1 MNYSTF
7 SFLLSCWSRL
17 SFCEGFLNIEAFF
30 LMTLKTKLKHL
41 RDILSQDLIE
51 RETPIRLTLLAA
63 LSGEHLLLLGPPGT
77 AKSELARRLKQAFNG
92 GNYFERL
99 LTRFS
104 VPEELFGP
112 LSIKALEEDRYE
124 RLTSRYLPTATVAFI
139 DEIFKANS
147 AILNSLLT
155 LLNEREFDN
164 GVKRDKTPL
173 SCVVGASNELPEGEE
188 LDALYDRFLLR
199 YQVMP
204 VSQESF
210 AQLLSLKG
218 NLKPKPDLESRLT
231 VDELQDIQE
240 SAELVKMPD
249 DVIVLLQELRNFL
262 NEQQIYVSD
271 RRWRKVVKLLQ
282 VAAYTNGK
290 NEVSIWDCWLL
301 QHCLWATPEQRESLF
316 DWYQSRVG
324 TKATFNP
331 EKFSKLIA
339 AWENKL
345 EDEKNSQFQARDE
358 EGNWL
363 YVNEQGETSTQQ
375 GEVFAKKDG
384 EALYL
389 APPNLRVKATHKG
402 KGYTKNEFLEKFC
415 EKRDYHYWQFL
426 ENNRWYDAD
435 DYFLDESNRFVWN
448 FQPLM
453 QATRYSQHHIKGRV
467 EDTDKIVKDITD
479 YLAKIDEQ
487 ISSLTQTINEH
498 LWITPG
504 FSEPAKST
512 LEQTRKT
519 VDALRVRMTT
529 VRDGFSNLPVEEV

>member
-1 MNYSTF
+1 MN
-7 SFLLSCWSRL
+7 
-17 SFCEGFLNIEAFF
+17 
-30 LMTLKTKLKHL
+30 LKTKLNNL
-41 RDILSQDLIE
+41 RDALSQNLIE

-199 YQVMP
+199 YKVMP
-204 VSQESF
+204 VSKEGF
-210 AQLLSLKG
+210 VQLLKLKG
-218 NLKPKPDLESRLT
+218 NPKPKPELAWRLT
-231 VDELQDIQE
+231 VEELQEIQE
-240 SAELVKMPD
+240 SAELVKIPD
-249 DVIVLLQELRNFL
+249 DVMVLLQELRIFL
-262 NEQQIYVSD
+262 DEQKIYVSD
-271 RRWRKVVKLLQ
+271 RRWRKIVKLLQ
-282 VAAYTNGK
+282 VAALTNDK

-301 QHCLWATPEQRESLF
+301 QHCLWAKSEQRESIF

-331 EKFSKLIA
+331 ENFNKLVA
-339 AWENKL
+339 AWEKKL
-345 EDEKNSQFQARDE
+345 EDEKNSQTQDMDE
-358 EGNWL
+358 EGNLL
-363 YVNEQGETSTQQ
+363 YLDEKGGITTQTK
-375 GEVFAKKDG
+375 GEVPEYRNG
-384 EALYL
+384 EPLYL
-389 APPNLRVKATHKG
+389 APPEQQRNSIQDRTNQG
-402 KGYTKNEFLEKFC
+402 KGYTVEEFKQHFC
-415 EKRDYHYWQFL
+415 HHYRDRFQDGQQWI
-426 ENNRWYDAD
+426 EIK
-435 DYFLDESNRFVWN
+435 DYFAENANLLKVLKDFTAKMES
-448 FQPLM
+448 
-453 QATRYSQHHIKGRV
+453 TRYSQHHINGRV
-467 EDTDKIVKDITD
+467 EETDKFVRDITE
-479 YLAKIDEQ
+479 YLVQIDEQ
-487 ISSLTQTINEH
+487 ISSLTQTINDH

-512 LEQTRKT
+512 LEKTRQT
-519 VDALRVRMTT
+519 VEALRVRITT
-529 VRDGFSNLPVEEV
+529 TRDGFSNLPVEE

>member
-1 MNYSTF
+1 MK
-7 SFLLSCWSRL
+7 
-17 SFCEGFLNIEAFF
+17 
-30 LMTLKTKLKHL
+30 LKTKLKNL
-41 RDILSQDLIE
+41 RDALSQNLIE
-51 RETPIRLTLLAA
+51 RDTPIRLTLLAA

-124 RLTSRYLPTATVAFI
+124 RLTSGYLPTATVAFI

-164 GVKRDKTPL
+164 GVNRDKTPL

-204 VSQESF
+204 VSQKGF

-218 NLKPKPDLESRLT
+218 NPKPKPDLELRLT
-231 VDELQDIQE
+231 VDELQEIQE
-240 SAELVKMPD
+240 SAELVKIPD
-249 DVIVLLQELRNFL
+249 DLIVLLQELRNFL
-262 NEQQIYVSD
+262 SEQQIYVSD

-282 VAAYTNGK
+282 VAAYTNDK
-290 NEVSIWDCWLL
+290 NEISIWDCWLL
-301 QHCLWATPEQRESLF
+301 QHCLWATPEQREVIF

-324 TKATFNP
+324 TKASFNP

-339 AWENKL
+339 AWEKKL
-345 EDEKNSQFQARDE
+345 EDEKNNQTQARDE
-358 EGNWL
+358 EGNLL
-363 YVNEQGETSTQQ
+363 YVNEQGETSLQE
-375 GEVFAKKDG
+375 EVFAESNG

-389 APPNLRVKATHKG
+389 APPTEKERTNQG
-402 KGYTKNEFLEKFC
+402 KGYTKDKFIKQFC
-415 EKRDYHYWQFL
+415 QEVRTHGNWCYQNNGQWVKAKDYF
-426 ENNRWYDAD
+426 AD
-435 DYFLDESNRFVWN
+435 DENRLVWEYE
-448 FQPLM
+448 PMM

-467 EDTDKIVKDITD
+467 EETDKIVKDITE

-487 ISSLTQTINEH
+487 ISSLTQTIN
-498 LWITPG
+498 
-504 FSEPAKST
+504 
-512 LEQTRKT
+512 
-519 VDALRVRMTT
+519 
-529 VRDGFSNLPVEEV
+529 

>member
-1 MNYSTF
+1 MK
-7 SFLLSCWSRL
+7 
-17 SFCEGFLNIEAFF
+17 
-30 LMTLKTKLKHL
+30 LKTKLKDL
-41 RDILSQDLIE
+41 RDVLSQDLIE
-51 RETPIRLTLLAA
+51 RDTPIRLTLLAA

-77 AKSELARRLKQAFNG
+77 AKSELARRLKLAFNG

-164 GVKRDKTPL
+164 GVNRDKTPL

-204 VSQESF
+204 VSQKGF
-210 AQLLSLKG
+210 AQLLGLKG
-218 NLKPKPDLESRLT
+218 NPKPKPDLELRLT
-231 VDELQDIQE
+231 VDELQEIQE
-240 SAELVKMPD
+240 SADLVKIPD
-249 DVIVLLQELRNFL
+249 DVMVLLQELRHFL
-262 NEQQIYVSD
+262 SEQQIYVSD

-282 VAAYTNGK
+282 VAAYTNGN

-301 QHCLWATPEQRESLF
+301 QHCLWATPEQRQVIF

-324 TKATFNP
+324 TKAAFNP

-339 AWENKL
+339 AWEKKFK
-345 EDEKNSQFQARDE
+345 DEKNNQTQAQDE
-358 EGNWL
+358 EGHLL
-363 YVNEQGETSTQQ
+363 YIGVQSELTTQSKGKVPEYRNGEQ
-375 GEVFAKKDG
+375 
-384 EALYL
+384 LYL
-389 APPNLRVKATHKG
+389 APPEQQQRNSVQDRTNQG
-402 KGYTKNEFLEKFC
+402 KGYTVDEFKQNFC
-415 EKRDYHYWQFL
+415 RDY
-426 ENNRWYDAD
+426 NYDNDGRFHDGQQWVEAK
-435 DYFLDESNRFVWN
+435 DYFTEDAN
-448 FQPLM
+448 FLKVLKDFPAKTQP
-453 QATRYSQHHIKGRV
+453 TRYSQHHIKGRV
-467 EDTDKIVKDITD
+467 EETDKIVKDMTE
-479 YLAKIDEQ
+479 YLAQIDAQ

-498 LWITPG
+498 LWITAG

-512 LEQTRKT
+512 LEQTRQT
-519 VDALRVRMTT
+519 VAALRVRMTT
-529 VRDGFSNLPVEEV
+529 VRDGFSQLPAEEV

>member
-1 MNYSTF
+1 M
-7 SFLLSCWSRL
+7 
-17 SFCEGFLNIEAFF
+17 
-30 LMTLKTKLKHL
+30 KLKPKLKNL
-41 RDILSQDLIE
+41 RDALSQNLIE
-51 RETPIRLTLLAA
+51 RDTPIRLTLLAA

-164 GVKRDKTPL
+164 GVNRDKTPL

-204 VSQESF
+204 VSKEGF
-210 AQLLSLKG
+210 VQLLNLKG
-218 NLKPKPDLESRLT
+218 NIKPKPDLELRLT
-231 VDELQDIQE
+231 EEELQEIQE
-240 SAELVKMPD
+240 SAELVKIPD
-249 DVIVLLQELRNFL
+249 DVMVLLQELRNFL
-262 NEQQIYVSD
+262 TEQQIYVSD

-282 VAAYTNGK
+282 VAAHTNDK
-290 NEVSIWDCWLL
+290 KEVSIWDCWLL
-301 QHCLWATPEQRESLF
+301 QHCLWATPEQRESIF

-324 TKATFNP
+324 TKATFDP

-339 AWENKL
+339 AWEKRL
-345 EDEKNSQFQARDE
+345 EDEKNSQTQVPNE
-358 EGNWL
+358 EGHLL
-363 YVNEQGETSTQQ
+363 YIGAQGELTTQSK
-375 GEVFAKKDG
+375 GEVPQYKNC
-384 EALYL
+384 EPLYL
-389 APPNLRVKATHKG
+389 APLQQQSNSIQDRTNQG
-402 KGYTKNEFLEKFC
+402 KGYTVEELKKKYSREYNYDDSFLHGQQWVEAK
-415 EKRDYHYWQFL
+415 
-426 ENNRWYDAD
+426 
-435 DYFLDESNRFVWN
+435 DYFAEKANLFKVLKDFPAKT
-448 FQPLM
+448 QP
-453 QATRYSQHHIKGRV
+453 TRYSQHHIKGRV
-467 EDTDKIVKDITD
+467 EDTDKFVKDITE
-479 YLAKIDEQ
+479 YLAPIDEQ
-487 ISSLTQTINEH
+487 ISSLTQTINDH
-498 LWITPG
+498 LWITAG
-504 FSEPAKST
+504 FSEPAKSI

-519 VDALRVRMTT
+519 VEALKVRMTT
-529 VRDGFSNLPVEEV
+529 IRDGFSNLPVEEV

>member
-1 MNYSTF
+1 MK
-7 SFLLSCWSRL
+7 
-17 SFCEGFLNIEAFF
+17 I
-30 LMTLKTKLKHL
+30 KTKLKNL
-41 RDILSQDLIE
+41 RDVLSQNLIE
-51 RETPIRLTLLAA
+51 RDTPIRLTLLAA

-77 AKSELARRLKQAFNG
+77 AKSELARRLKQAFKG

-164 GVKRDKTPL
+164 GVNRDKTPL

-210 AQLLSLKG
+210 AQLLRLKG
-218 NLKPKPDLESRLT
+218 NPKPKPDLELRLT
-231 VDELQDIQE
+231 VEELHKIQE
-240 SAELVKMPD
+240 YAESVNIPN
-249 DVIVLLQELRNFL
+249 DVMVLLQELRNFL
-262 NEQQIYVSD
+262 SEQQIYVSD

-282 VAAYTNGK
+282 VAAYTND
-290 NEVSIWDCWLL
+290 NNDVSIWDCWLL
-301 QHCLWATPEQRESLF
+301 QHCLWATPEQRQVIFE
-316 DWYQSRVG
+316 WYQSRVG
-324 TKATFNP
+324 TRAAFNP

-339 AWENKL
+339 AWEKQL
-345 EDEKNSQFQARDE
+345 EEEKNQQTQAHDE
-358 EGNWL
+358 EGHLL
-363 YVNEQGETSTQQ
+363 YIDWKGELTTLSK
-375 GEVFAKKDG
+375 GEVPEDRNG
-384 EALYL
+384 EPLYL
-389 APPNLRVKATHKG
+389 APQQNQRNRIQDRTNQG
-402 KGYTKNEFLEKFC
+402 KGYTEQELKQNFCHNYSNEIHDGQQWVAVK
-415 EKRDYHYWQFL
+415 
-426 ENNRWYDAD
+426 
-435 DYFLDESNRFVWN
+435 DYFADNANR
-448 FQPLM
+448 LM
-453 QATRYSQHHIKGRV
+453 VSKQFPPKTEPACYSKYHIKGRV
-467 EDTDKIVKDITD
+467 DETDNIVKDITE
-479 YLAKIDEQ
+479 YLPQIDEQ
-487 ISSLTQTINEH
+487 IRSLTQTINDH

-519 VDALRVRMTT
+519 VDALRVRITQ
-529 VRDGFSNLPVEEV
+529 VRDGFSNLPVEKV

>member
-1 MNYSTF
+1 MN
-7 SFLLSCWSRL
+7 
-17 SFCEGFLNIEAFF
+17 
-30 LMTLKTKLKHL
+30 LKTKLNDL
-41 RDILSQDLIE
+41 RDVLSQNLIE

-63 LSGEHLLLLGPPGT
+63 LSGEHLLLIGPPGT

-164 GVKRDKTPL
+164 GVNRDKTPL
-173 SCVVGASNELPEGEE
+173 RCVVGASNELPEGEE

-218 NLKPKPDLESRLT
+218 NSKPKPDLELRLT
-231 VDELQDIQE
+231 VEELQEIQE
-240 SAELVKMPD
+240 SAELVKIADNVM
-249 DVIVLLQELRNFL
+249 VLLQELRNFL
-262 NEQQIYVSD
+262 TEQQIYVSD

-282 VAAYTNGK
+282 VAAYTNDK
-290 NEVSIWDCWLL
+290 HEVSIWDCWLL
-301 QHCLWATPEQRESLF
+301 QHCLWATPEQREVIF

-339 AWENKL
+339 VWENKL
-345 EDEKNSQFQARDE
+345 EYEKTRQIQSRDE
-358 EGNWL
+358 QGNLLYIDLEGKI
-363 YVNEQGETSTQQ
+363 QSD
-375 GEVFAKKDG
+375 AKEGFGQRDG
-384 EALYL
+384 EPVYL
-389 APPNLRVKATHKG
+389 APKTEKDRTNQG
-402 KGYTKNEFLEKFC
+402 NGYTKKEFLKQFC
-415 EKRDYHYWQFL
+415 QERQYRGTWYYQ
-426 ENNRWYDAD
+426 ENNQWTKVDSYFDNDA
-435 DYFLDESNRFVWN
+435 NRLIVGYR
-448 FQPLM
+448 PLM
-453 QATRYSQHHIKGRV
+453 QTPLYSQYHIKGRV
-467 EDTDKIVKDITD
+467 EETDKIVKDITE
-479 YLAKIDEQ
+479 YLAQIDEQ
-487 ISSLTQTINEH
+487 ISSLTETINDH

-512 LEQTRKT
+512 LEQTRQT
-519 VDALRVRMTT
+519 VDALKVRMTT
-529 VRDGFSNLPVEEV
+529 VHDGFSNLPVEEV

>member
-1 MNYSTF
+1 M
-7 SFLLSCWSRL
+7 
-17 SFCEGFLNIEAFF
+17 
-30 LMTLKTKLKHL
+30 KLKPKLKNL
-41 RDILSQDLIE
+41 RDALSQNLIE
-51 RETPIRLTLLAA
+51 RDTPIRLTLLAA

-204 VSQESF
+204 VSKEGF
-210 AQLLSLKG
+210 VQLLNLKG
-218 NLKPKPDLESRLT
+218 NIKPKPDLELRLT
-231 VDELQDIQE
+231 EEELQEIQE
-240 SAELVKMPD
+240 SAELVKIPD
-249 DVIVLLQELRNFL
+249 DVMVLLQELRHFL
-262 NEQQIYVSD
+262 TEQQIYVSD

-282 VAAYTNGK
+282 VAAHTNDK
-290 NEVSIWDCWLL
+290 KEVSIWDCWLL
-301 QHCLWATPEQRESLF
+301 QHCLWATPEQRESIF

-324 TKATFNP
+324 TKATFDP
-331 EKFSKLIA
+331 DKFSKLIA
-339 AWENKL
+339 AWEKKL
-345 EDEKNSQFQARDE
+345 EDEKNSQTQVHDE
-358 EGNWL
+358 EGNLL
-363 YVNEQGETSTQQ
+363 YVNEQGETSTQK
-375 GEVFAKKDG
+375 GEIFPKKDG
-384 EALYL
+384 KALYL
-389 APPNLRVKATHKG
+389 ALPQQQSNSIQDRTNQG
-402 KGYTKNEFLEKFC
+402 KGYTVEEFKQQFCKEIGSHGNWRYQKNEQWVKVE
-415 EKRDYHYWQFL
+415 
-426 ENNRWYDAD
+426 
-435 DYFLDESNRFVWN
+435 DYFVENAN
-448 FQPLM
+448 FFKVFKDFPAKTQP
-453 QATRYSQHHIKGRV
+453 TRYSQHHIKGRV
-467 EDTDKIVKDITD
+467 EETYKFVKDITE
-479 YLAKIDEQ
+479 YLVHIDEQ
-487 ISSLTQTINEH
+487 ISSLTQTINDH
-498 LWITPG
+498 LWITAG
-504 FSEPAKST
+504 FSEPAKSI

-519 VDALRVRMTT
+519 VEALKVRMTT
-529 VRDGFSNLPVEEV
+529 IRDGFSNLPVEEV